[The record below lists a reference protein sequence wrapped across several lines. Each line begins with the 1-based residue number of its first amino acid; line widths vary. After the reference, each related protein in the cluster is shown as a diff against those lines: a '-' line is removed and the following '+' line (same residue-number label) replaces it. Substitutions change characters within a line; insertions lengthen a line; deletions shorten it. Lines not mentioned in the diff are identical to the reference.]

1 LPLQEVITKVQR
13 LNKKFF
19 AICKDKRMLME
30 MSNWGKTPVEQTSS
44 EKSIRAITPEIEDD
58 AMRSRRMSEELEIKG
73 LAVAAEA

>member
-1 LPLQEVITKVQR
+1 
-13 LNKKFF
+13 
-19 AICKDKRMLME
+19 MLME